1 MASPTIE
8 TSVIDFSSFGGGS
21 FPLASTGNGVVVEGL
36 DVDRGVNGW
45 PNGNVGLLRMG
56 AHGRSAMQNCT
67 EYGEGVEVRS

>member
-1 MASPTIE
+1 M
-8 TSVIDFSSFGGGS
+8 IDFSSFGGSG
-21 FPLASTGNGVVVEGL
+21 FPLAPTGGGIVVVVEGPDL
-36 DVDRGVNGW
+36 NRRVNGW